1 MALTD
6 TGRLGCGRDVDDVWA
21 NIDHEPD
28 EHEATCPDCQAARA
42 DLAGLAAATTDMVA
56 ADEADSRLVS
66 RPGALAAIVAIA
78 RTEVR
83 RGRTLP
89 LLTAAAAQP
98 GERGELTI
106 SEQAVASIV
115 RAASDGLDD
124 VEGRRC
130 RVRVVDDQTGQHP
143 TRIGSPTSLAVELSL
158 TVGRAVRIPPLVAEL
173 RRRITADIDHRIG
186 VPVASIAIHVEDL
199 HDV

>member
-1 MALTD
+1 MALSE

-21 NIDHEPD
+21 NINHEPD
-28 EHEATCPDCQAARA
+28 KHEATCPDCQAARA
-42 DLAGLAAATTDMVA
+42 DLAGLASATTAMVET
-56 ADEADSRLVS
+56 DRDDDRLVG

-89 LLTAAAAQP
+89 LLTASPDAAGQV
-98 GERGELTI
+98 TI

-115 RAASDGLDD
+115 RETCDGFDD

-130 RVRVVDDQTGQHP
+130 RVTVVNEQPGQAP
-143 TRIGSPTSLAVELSL
+143 ASGGGATSLAVQLSL
-158 TVGRAVRIPPLVAEL
+158 TVGGSVRIPPLVTEL
-173 RRRITADIDHRIG
+173 RDRVAVAVERRVG

-199 HDV
+199 HDA

>member
-21 NIDHEPD
+21 NINHEPD

-42 DLAGLAAATTDMVA
+42 DLAGLAAATTAMVET
-56 ADEADSRLVS
+56 DRDDTRLVA

-89 LLTAAAAQP
+89 LLTASPDAPDQV
-98 GERGELTI
+98 TI

-115 RAASDGLDD
+115 REQCDSLDD
-124 VEGRRC
+124 IEGRRC
-130 RVRVVDDQTGQHP
+130 RVRVVDDQPGHAPTGVG
-143 TRIGSPTSLAVELSL
+143 TATSLAVELSL
-158 TVGRAVRIPPLVAEL
+158 TVGRSVRIPPLLTDLRHRISVA
-173 RRRITADIDHRIG
+173 IHRQIG
-186 VPVASIAIHVEDL
+186 VPVTSIAIHVEDL
-199 HDV
+199 HDD

>member
-1 MALTD
+1 MALSTS
-6 TGRLGCGRDVDDVWA
+6 GRLGCGRDVDDVWA
-21 NIDHEPD
+21 NINHEPD

-42 DLAGLAAATTDMVA
+42 DLAGLASATTAMVETDRD
-56 ADEADSRLVS
+56 DERLVG

-83 RGRTLP
+83 RGRTLA
-89 LLTAAAAQP
+89 LLTASPDAP
-98 GERGELTI
+98 GQVTI

-115 RAASDGLDD
+115 RAECDGLDD

-130 RVRVVDDQTGQHP
+130 RVNVVDEQPDQAPASVGTE
-143 TRIGSPTSLAVELSL
+143 TSLAVELSL
-158 TVGRAVRIPPLVAEL
+158 TVGRSVRIPPLVTVL
-173 RRRITADIDHRIG
+173 RDRITVAIDRRVG

-199 HDV
+199 HDD